1 MADLKL
7 GNMTLMGN
15 VKVPPSKS
23 MAHRAIIC
31 ASLSKGISKIENID
45 FSDDI
50 IATMEAMKALGAK
63 IYQNNNYIEVHG
75 INHNEVNKELKI
87 IDCNESGST
96 LRFLVQFLY

>member
-31 ASLSKGISKIENID
+31 ASLSQGISKIENID

-50 IATMEAMKALGAK
+50 WYNVSIFLRSWIFFYGQ
-63 IYQNNNYIEVHG
+63 YR
-75 INHNEVNKELKI
+75 NKY
-87 IDCNESGST
+87 S
-96 LRFLVQFLY
+96 